1 MASYTWKGVSG
12 DWNLASD
19 WTPAG
24 GPPKSTD
31 SATIGMGRAR
41 PLPQGR
47 ETGSARRKDRRR
59 GSRTITPLKNVMYV

>member
-19 WTPAG
+19 RTPSG

-31 SATIGMGRAR
+31 SATIGG
-41 PLPQGR
+41 
-47 ETGSARRKDRRR
+47 TGTYTVAVDS
-59 GSRTITPLKNVMYV
+59 I